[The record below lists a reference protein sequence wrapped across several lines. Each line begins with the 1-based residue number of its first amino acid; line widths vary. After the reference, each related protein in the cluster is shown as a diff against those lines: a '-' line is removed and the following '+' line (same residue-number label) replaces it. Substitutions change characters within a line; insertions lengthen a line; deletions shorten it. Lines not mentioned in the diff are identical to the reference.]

1 MEYNQSEFLYE
12 TIVPKGELIVS
23 RTNLKGEITYA
34 NELFAEISGY
44 KIDELVGKNHN
55 IVRHPDMP
63 KIVFQELWDN
73 LNSGKSWSGA
83 IKNLRKDKGF
93 YWVWAEVSAVKK
105 DGKVVEYKSIRTP
118 ISNEDKIKLQ
128 EYSNSIIIKTAHS
141 NERILNEINLFLHRE
156 EEPKDVNNE
165 IFDAIDLKDTNI
177 FQ

>member
-105 DGKVVEYKSIRTP
+105 DGKVVDYKSIRTP
-118 ISNEDKIKLQ
+118 ISNEDKIAYQRKYDQ
-128 EYSNSIIIKTAHS
+128 
-141 NERILNEINLFLHRE
+141 
-156 EEPKDVNNE
+156 
-165 IFDAIDLKDTNI
+165 LKIDTNDKI
-177 FQ
+177 RKVIYE